1 MAQSSERWSV
11 INHRVQHKPQS
22 RSHGPTIPP
31 TPVSFH
37 PSCEFRQGKVLT
49 RQSLMF
55 LLVSAGASSDQGR
68 ASGSRAHGGSTLKLR
83 MSSVL
88 RPPILHHFLSLRVM
102 GTVPRMMA
110 SQRVGLA
117 PSRGR
122 DLRDPVA
129 PTVLTFED
137 PRAFRVK
144 SWWELMRA
152 LGVFR
157 LCSFPALVTHCG
169 KLMKFTR
176 TILGKRVFA
185 MVLRPIVYAQFVA
198 GETEEEIAESMEKM
212 SSLGL
217 RPMLAVPIEEDLGE
231 STGEKRYDDNLAS
244 MLECVRMSHC
254 NTWSKDPMMQLK
266 ITALVSPELCVK
278 LTCLLKEQQ
287 YDLSLLVRALNGEA
301 VSFPG
306 LSDGENTHF
315 LCGLRRLNQI
325 GEASI
330 NKVRVLV
337 DAEYTYMNPAFS
349 LITMAMMKKFNQDEA
364 WIWNTYQCYL
374 KESKDLLLDAIRL
387 SVDQSFCLGV
397 KLVRGAY
404 MDKERKLAD
413 KEGRTDPVH
422 QTWEHTNES
431 YNGCLEVVLNL
442 ISQHPD
448 RYKIIVATHN
458 EESVRKAAT
467 RMAELG
473 IDRDGGSVCFGQLL
487 GMCDHVSLTLAQ
499 QGFSVYK
506 SVPYGSVDDTVPYL
520 VRRAQENRTVLQG
533 IRKER
538 DLLRQEVRRRVRE
551 TITRAK

>member
-1 MAQSSERWSV
+1 
-11 INHRVQHKPQS
+11 
-22 RSHGPTIPP
+22 
-31 TPVSFH
+31 
-37 PSCEFRQGKVLT
+37 
-49 RQSLMF
+49 
-55 LLVSAGASSDQGR
+55 
-68 ASGSRAHGGSTLKLR
+68 

-88 RPPILHHFLSLRVM
+88 RPPALHHLLSLQV
-102 GTVPRMMA
+102 TVVASRILA
-110 SQRVGLA
+110 SQHAGLA
-117 PSRGR
+117 PVKGR
-122 DLRDPVA
+122 ELRDPVA
-129 PTVLTFED
+129 PTPLSFED

-157 LCSFPALVTHCG
+157 LCSFPALVNNCG
-169 KLMKFTR
+169 KVMTFTR
-176 TILGKRVFA
+176 TILGKRAFA
-185 MVLRPIVYAQFVA
+185 KVLRPFVYAQFVA
-198 GETEEEIAESMEKM
+198 GETEKEISESMEKM

-231 STGEKRYDDNLAS
+231 STGERRYDDNLAA

-254 NTWSKDPMMQLK
+254 NSWSKDPMMQLK

-287 YDLSLLVRALNGEA
+287 YDLDLLVGAMNSEA
-301 VSFPG
+301 VVFPG
-306 LSDGENTHF
+306 LSDSENTHF
-315 LCGLRRLNQI
+315 LCGLRRLDQI

-330 NKVRVLV
+330 NKVRILV
-337 DAEYTYMNPAFS
+337 DAEYTYMNPALS
-349 LITMAMMKKFNQDEA
+349 LITMAMMKKFNQDDA

-374 KESKDLLLDAIRL
+374 KESRDLLLEAIRL
-387 SVDQSFCLGV
+387 SKEQSFCLGV

-413 KEGRTDPVH
+413 KERRTDPIH
-422 QTWEHTNES
+422 ETWECTNDC
-431 YNGCLEVVLNL
+431 YNGSLDVMLNV

-458 EESVRKAAT
+458 EESVRRAVA
-467 RMAELG
+467 RMDELG
-473 IDRDGGSVCFGQLL
+473 IDRNGGSVCFGQLL

-499 QGFSVYK
+499 QGFLVYK
-506 SVPYGSVDDTVPYL
+506 SVPYGSVDDTLPYL

-538 DLLRQEVRRRVRE
+538 DLLRQEVRRRIQE
-551 TITRAK
+551 KIARAK